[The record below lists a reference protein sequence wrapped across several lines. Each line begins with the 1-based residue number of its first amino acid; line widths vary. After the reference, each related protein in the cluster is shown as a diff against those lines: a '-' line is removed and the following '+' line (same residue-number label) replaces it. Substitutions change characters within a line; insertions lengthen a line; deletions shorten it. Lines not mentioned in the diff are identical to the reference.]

1 MGKYMGQFLTMLVL
15 LVLFLVLPRQAYTQE
30 SEQLSQ
36 NVPASEQ
43 LSQSMQEKRDQR
55 QRFLQL
61 SPGERLA
68 RAMGDIT
75 VESLNGLWIFSTSSK
90 AIINRYELTKLH
102 EDGPILFLEGID
114 LDEGTP
120 VVLFHHSAVEDIDKK
135 NAFVLIDPDEEG
147 CDVFFLYR
155 TKPHSAKGE
164 HYRSETQC
172 QAISG
177 QAEMLT
183 AGRNPKSFRK
193 PGHIKGKRPAAEK
206 TTAQSA
212 GTTDTDAE
220 GQTGESN

>member
-1 MGKYMGQFLTMLVL
+1 MGQFLIMLVL
-15 LVLFLVLPRQAYTQE
+15 LVLLLVLPMQAYTQE
-30 SEQLSQ
+30 NEQSSKNVHESEQLSKS
-36 NVPASEQ
+36 V
-43 LSQSMQEKRDQR
+43 QEKRRQR
-55 QRFLQL
+55 QRLRL

-90 AIINRYELTKLH
+90 AIINRYELTNLH
-102 EDGPILFLEGID
+102 EDGSVLFLEGID

-120 VVLFHHSAVEDIDKK
+120 VVLFHRSAVEEIDKK

-155 TKPHSAKGE
+155 TKPHSAKGV
-164 HYRSETQC
+164 HYRSETWC
-172 QAISG
+172 QAMHG
-177 QAEMLT
+177 KAELLT

-193 PGHIKGKRPAAEK
+193 PGQIKVKRPAAEK
-206 TTAQSA
+206 TTQQSA

-220 GQTGESN
+220 DQTD

>member
-1 MGKYMGQFLTMLVL
+1 MGKDMRQFLTRHMLHVL
-15 LVLFLVLPRQAYTQE
+15 LVLVLVLPMQAYTQE
-30 SEQLSQ
+30 SEQSSQ
-36 NVPASEQ
+36 NVPESEQ
-43 LSQSMQEKRDQR
+43 LSKSTQEKRDQR

-61 SPGERLA
+61 SPGERMAL
-68 RAMGDIT
+68 AMGDIT

-90 AIINRYELTKLH
+90 AIINRYKLTKLH
-102 EDGPILFLEGID
+102 EDGPVLFLEGID

-120 VVLFHHSAVEDIDKK
+120 VVLFHHSAIEDIDKK

-164 HYRSETQC
+164 HYRSETWC
-172 QAISG
+172 QARPG
-177 QAEMLT
+177 KGEFLT

-193 PGHIKGKRPAAEK
+193 PSPIKAKRPAAEK

-212 GTTDTDAE
+212 GTPDTDAQ
-220 GQTGESN
+220 GQTD